1 MELVEDRI
9 IHRFIRDIS
18 EYERGGEYFNQVIPA
33 DTQAYAIYSS
43 GSKIGL
49 YYVLGDD
56 EHTYTEIRD
65 GQGSKQS
72 AKEYPVF
79 SQDFINTINK
89 KADKTYV
96 DSEITN
102 TKNTLNAAIE
112 AETARATGAE
122 NAITV
127 TINDETARAVLAE
140 DNLNKKIEAETTRA
154 TSAEQTLTTNLNAEI
169 ERATNAEKQLN
180 TTLTSHTNNKNNPH
194 TVTKAQIGL
203 GNCDNTSDAN
213 KPIST
218 ATQLALNTISDNL
231 SEEITRAK
239 KAEGELAADL
249 ALEAERATNAE
260 QQINTN
266 LASHINNKENP
277 HVVTKAQIGLNNVD
291 NTSDLNKP
299 ISTATQSALD
309 SLSTEISNEVTRA
322 KAIEE
327 ELSEDITSESLRATN
342 AENTITSNLTAHTTN
357 ANNPHNVTKSQ
368 IGLSNVDNTA
378 DLNKPISTATQNALN
393 NKADKAITLSG
404 YGITDAYTKT
414 EIDSKISSVYK
425 FKGSVDTVEEL
436 PVDEN
441 TVGDVYNVTITGD
454 NYAWTEEGWDK
465 LAGDID
471 LTPYLLKSEAQ
482 TNYATISSL
491 STVATSGSYNDLLN
505 KPTIPTT
512 TNELTNNSGFI
523 TNQVS
528 DLTNYTLTSDLADV
542 ALSGSYN
549 DLLDLPNI
557 PANTSDLTNDSG
569 FITNNVNNLT
579 NYTLTSSLS
588 DVALSGNY
596 EDLSNTPS
604 IPTKVSDLNNDT
616 GFITT
621 PALATYALKTEI
633 PANVSDLT
641 NDSGYITNTVNNLTN
656 YTLSSNLSTV
666 ATSGSYNDLKDKP
679 TIPTEY
685 VLPTA
690 SNTVLGGV
698 KIDNDSIVIS
708 DGVIS
713 VSQAIKDLVQ
723 QLSFISSTLT
733 TLTETV
739 SNLDTR
745 ITALEQT
752 NP

>member
-1 MELVEDRI
+1 MKLVEKRV
-9 IHRFIRDIS
+9 IHRFVQDIAA
-18 EYERGGEYFNQVIPA
+18 YEEGGEYFDKVIPLN
-33 DTQAYAIYSS
+33 TQAYAIYPNTNPN
-43 GSKIGL
+43 KKGL

-56 EHTYTEIRD
+56 VHTYTQIRD
-65 GQGSKQS
+65 GQGSLQS
-72 AKEYPVF
+72 SKEYPVF
-79 SQDFINTINK
+79 NQDVINTINK

-102 TKNTLNAAIE
+102 TENTLNAAIE
-112 AETARATGAE
+112 AERTRATGVE
-122 NAITV
+122 NTITV

-140 DNLNKKIEAETTRA
+140 DNLKKKIEAETTRA

-169 ERATNAEKQLN
+169 ERATNAEEQLN
-180 TTLTSHTNNKNNPH
+180 TALTSHTNNKNNPH

-218 ATQLALNTISDNL
+218 ATQ
-231 SEEITRAK
+231 
-239 KAEGELAADL
+239 
-249 ALEAERATNAE
+249 
-260 QQINTN
+260 
-266 LASHINNKENP
+266 
-277 HVVTKAQIGLNNVD
+277 
-291 NTSDLNKP
+291 
-299 ISTATQSALD
+299 SALD
-309 SLSTEISNEVTRA
+309 SLSTEISDEVTRA

-342 AENTITSNLTAHTTN
+342 AESTITSNLTAHTTN
-357 ANNPHNVTKSQ
+357 TNNPHNVTKAQ

-378 DLNKPISTATQNALN
+378 DVNKPISTATQNALN
-393 NKADKAITLSG
+393 NKADKATTLAG
-404 YGITDAYTKT
+404 YGITDAYTKS

-425 FKGSVDTVEEL
+425 FKGSVEDVEDL
-436 PVDEN
+436 PADGN
-441 TVGDVYNVTITGD
+441 TVGDVYNVIITGD
-454 NYAWTEEGWDK
+454 NYAWTEDGWDK

-482 TNYATISSL
+482 STYATISSL

-528 DLTNYTLTSDLADV
+528 NLTNYTLTSDLADV

-569 FITNNVNNLT
+569 FITNSVNNLT

-604 IPTKVSDLNNDT
+604 IPT
-616 GFITT
+616 
-621 PALATYALKTEI
+621 
-633 PANVSDLT
+633 NVSDLT

-666 ATSGSYNDLKDKP
+666 ATSGSYNDLEDKP
-679 TIPTEY
+679 AIPAEY

-690 SNTVLGGV
+690 SDTVLGGV
-698 KIDNDSIVIS
+698 KVDGSTITATAEGVITATGATKGANFYIYGNSSVPAINPSASTTIPVSRFQNYDVNNSKLQLGDVLIDLEGTIAYVTNLNSGPTNPNMWTFNVTDDSIVIKLQTRN
-708 DGVIS
+708 DEN
-713 VSQAIKDLVQ
+713 
-723 QLSFISSTLT
+723 LT
-733 TLTETV
+733 TTDKTIVGAINELLTKI
-739 SNLDTR
+739 N
-745 ITALEQT
+745 ALEARIAALET
-752 NP
+752 PTT

>member
-1 MELVEDRI
+1 MKLVEKRV
-9 IHRFIRDIS
+9 IHRFVQDIAA
-18 EYERGGEYFNQVIPA
+18 YEEGGEYFDKVIPLN
-33 DTQAYAIYSS
+33 TQAYAIYPNT
-43 GSKIGL
+43 GADKKGL

-56 EHTYTEIRD
+56 VHTYTQIRD
-65 GQGSKQS
+65 GQGSLQS
-72 AKEYPVF
+72 SKEYPVF
-79 SQDFINTINK
+79 NQDVINTINK

-102 TKNTLNAAIE
+102 TENTLNAAIE

-122 NAITV
+122 NAITI

-169 ERATNAEKQLN
+169 ERATNAEEQLN
-180 TTLTSHTNNKNNPH
+180 TALTSHTNNKNNPH
-194 TVTKAQIGL
+194 TVTKAQVGL
-203 GNCDNTSDAN
+203 GNCDNTSDA
-213 KPIST
+213 
-218 ATQLALNTISDNL
+218 
-231 SEEITRAK
+231 
-239 KAEGELAADL
+239 
-249 ALEAERATNAE
+249 
-260 QQINTN
+260 
-266 LASHINNKENP
+266 
-277 HVVTKAQIGLNNVD
+277 
-291 NTSDLNKP
+291 NKP

-309 SLSTEISNEVTRA
+309 SLSTEISNEVIRA

-342 AENTITSNLTAHTTN
+342 AENKITSNLTAHTTN
-357 ANNPHNVTKSQ
+357 TNNPHNVTKSQ
-368 IGLSNVDNTA
+368 IGLNNVDNTA
-378 DLNKPISTATQNALN
+378 DVNKPISTATQNALN
-393 NKADKAITLSG
+393 NKADKATTLSG

-414 EIDSKISSVYK
+414 EIDNKISSVYK
-425 FKGSVDTVEEL
+425 FKGSVEDVEDL
-436 PVDEN
+436 PADGN
-441 TVGDVYNVTITGD
+441 TVGDVYNVIITGD
-454 NYAWTEEGWDK
+454 NYAWTEDGWDK

-482 TNYATISSL
+482 STYATISSL

-523 TNQVS
+523 TNS
-528 DLTNYTLTSDLADV
+528 
-542 ALSGSYN
+542 
-549 DLLDLPNI
+549 
-557 PANTSDLTNDSG
+557 
-569 FITNNVNNLT
+569 VNNLT

-621 PALATYALKTEI
+621 SALTTYALKTEI
-633 PANVSDLT
+633 PTNISDLT

-666 ATSGSYNDLKDKP
+666 ATSGSYNDLENKP

-698 KIDNDSIVIS
+698 KVDGSTITATAEGVITATGATKGANFYIYGNSSVPAINPSASTTIPVSRFQNYDVNNSKLQLGDVLIDLEGTIAYVTNLNSGPTNPNMWTFNVTDDSIVIKLQTRN
-708 DGVIS
+708 DEN
-713 VSQAIKDLVQ
+713 
-723 QLSFISSTLT
+723 LT
-733 TLTETV
+733 TTDKTIVGAINELLTKI
-739 SNLDTR
+739 N
-745 ITALEQT
+745 ALEARIAALET
-752 NP
+752 PTT

>member
-1 MELVEDRI
+1 MKLVEKRV
-9 IHRFIRDIS
+9 IHRFVQDIAA
-18 EYERGGEYFNQVIPA
+18 YEEGGEYFDKVIPLN
-33 DTQAYAIYSS
+33 TQAYAIYPNTNPD
-43 GSKIGL
+43 KKGL

-56 EHTYTEIRD
+56 VHTYIQIRD
-65 GQGSKQS
+65 GQGSLQS
-72 AKEYPVF
+72 SKEYPVF
-79 SQDFINTINK
+79 NQEVINTINK

-96 DSEITN
+96 DSEILDT
-102 TKNTLNAAIE
+102 TNTLNAAIE

-122 NAITV
+122 NAITI

-154 TSAEQTLTTNLNAEI
+154 TSAEQTLTTNL
-169 ERATNAEKQLN
+169 
-180 TTLTSHTNNKNNPH
+180 
-194 TVTKAQIGL
+194 
-203 GNCDNTSDAN
+203 
-213 KPIST
+213 
-218 ATQLALNTISDNL
+218 

-260 QQINTN
+260 QQITTN
-266 LASHINNKENP
+266 LTGHINNKENP
-277 HVVTKAQIGLNNVD
+277 HTVTKAQIGLNNVD

-309 SLSTEISNEVTRA
+309 SLSTEINNEVTRA

-357 ANNPHNVTKSQ
+357 TNNPHNVTKSQ

-378 DLNKPISTATQNALN
+378 DVNKPISTATQNALN
-393 NKADKAITLSG
+393 NKADKATTLSG
-404 YGITDAYTKT
+404 YGITDVYTKT

-425 FKGSVDTVEEL
+425 FKGSVEDVEDL
-436 PVDEN
+436 PADGNV
-441 TVGDVYNVTITGD
+441 VGDVYNVIITGD
-454 NYAWTEEGWDK
+454 NYAWTEDGWDK

-482 TNYATISSL
+482 STYATISSL

-505 KPTIPTT
+505 KPTVPTT

-528 DLTNYTLTSDLADV
+528 NLTNYTLTSDLADV

-569 FITNNVNNLT
+569 FITNSVNNLT

-604 IPTKVSDLNNDT
+604 IPT
-616 GFITT
+616 
-621 PALATYALKTEI
+621 
-633 PANVSDLT
+633 NVSDLI

-666 ATSGSYNDLKDKP
+666 ATSGSYNDLENKP

-698 KIDNDSIVIS
+698 KVDGSTITATAEGVITATSATKGANFYIYGNSSVPAINPSASTTIPVSRFQNYDVNNSKLQLGDVLIDLEGTIAYVTNLNSGPTNPNMWTFNVTDDSIVIKLQTRN
-708 DGVIS
+708 DEN
-713 VSQAIKDLVQ
+713 
-723 QLSFISSTLT
+723 LT
-733 TLTETV
+733 TTDKTIVGAINELLTKI
-739 SNLDTR
+739 N
-745 ITALEQT
+745 ALEARIAALET
-752 NP
+752 PTT